1 MRPPRWV
8 SFLSLE
14 KKTENQARA
23 AHAKNCC
30 KWYCNRHCMIILSSL
45 WVSCAGPAHIQKQDK
60 STWDNQQTVPPAAV
74 RFRYGKLRGSNR
86 KHTST
91 KVQRVNSIESRR
103 CYQHLLSKSLP
114 KPTPVQTTRT
124 ADSTVLT
131 CRLKTMTKCM
141 QKPAVLKLSFHRDGV
156 YKLICT
162 LAASLGENPFHSL
175 FMMHDYV
182 SETSD
187 KASTCKGNLASW

>member
-1 MRPPRWV
+1 MQRTAANDIVIAIVWSCPRFG
-8 SFLSLE
+8 S
-14 KKTENQARA
+14 
-23 AHAKNCC
+23 
-30 KWYCNRHCMIILSSL
+30 
-45 WVSCAGPAHIQKQDK
+45 PALD
-60 STWDNQQTVPPAAV
+60 
-74 RFRYGKLRGSNR
+74 L
-86 KHTST
+86 HTSKNRINQRET
-91 KVQRVNSIESRR
+91 INRPFHLPLCDSDMASCGAATGNTPQRKVQHVNSIESRR

-187 KASTCKGNLASW
+187 KANTCKGNLASW